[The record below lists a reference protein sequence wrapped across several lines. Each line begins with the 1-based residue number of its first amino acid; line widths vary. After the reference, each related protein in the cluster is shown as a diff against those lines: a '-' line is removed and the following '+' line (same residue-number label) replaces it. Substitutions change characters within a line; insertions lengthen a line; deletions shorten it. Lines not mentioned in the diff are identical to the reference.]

1 MTIDIIN
8 ALAILAGLGF
18 SYAVRDRNVFK
29 AFLILSIGIAI
40 PLQWEWFDN
49 VSVTL
54 MIAGGL
60 DMLAAYLFMRYC
72 GALIGALMILTAI
85 AQICVN
91 GVMFYDYWYGTSLVW
106 GYEAII
112 NAKIMALQVGL
123 LYVICGGHIFIPLGG
138 LNVRTRSMGRK
149 FNQ

>member
-18 SYAVRDRNVFK
+18 SYVVRDRNVFK

-72 GALIGALMILTAI
+72 GALIGALMILATI
-85 AQICVN
+85 AQVCVN
-91 GVMFYDYWYGTSLVW
+91 GVMFYDYWHGTSLVW
-106 GYEAII
+106 NSYAFI
-112 NAKIMALQVGL
+112 NAKITALQVGL
-123 LYVICGGHIFIPLGG
+123 LFIICGGHIFIPLGG
-138 LNVRTRSMGRK
+138 LNVRTRGVGK
-149 FNQ
+149 Q